1 MSDFNFDEKTN
12 VEIKAMGKLAEGFTV
27 IPNNIMNDIPNIT
40 ADGFTIFAKILQY
53 INSDKN
59 KISVLGMAKLTGLSK
74 GKVSKGLN
82 KLIELGYIER
92 KIKWKNNIKNGYI
105 YEIYGEPKIREK
117 REKERNEELHK
128 KCNEKIRESIGNSR
142 RPENWDTESGYPENT
157 YNKKEKEKKEKE
169 KKEKKVVVVD
179 SQEKQKAK
187 FKSIEVDEKLVKE
200 NMILEIYKTYKL
212 QARVMPQMKK
222 LLLAYADKM
231 DLGLYEEIF
240 MLASEDNV
248 KSKYKYIKELL
259 EKFDSKGIY
268 TLESYKMDC
277 KKFKEEKQVNTSKDK
292 SKAFKDKKN
301 NSQAQK
307 IVTRFHN
314 INQRIDNYSQE
325 ELEETLL
332 VSQSIKFGD
341 DNLRTLYARAIK
353 KGLNSLH
360 TEQGRIAVV
369 KYAEKRNLEVPN

>member
-1 MSDFNFDEKTN
+1 MSDFNFDKKTN

-53 INSDKN
+53 MNSDKN
-59 KISVLGMAKLTGLSK
+59 KISVVGLSKLTGLSK
-74 GKVSKGLN
+74 GRVSKGLN
-82 KLIELGYIER
+82 KLIELGYVKR
-92 KIKWKNNIKNGYI
+92 YKKMNGNIINGFI
-105 YEIYGEPKIREK
+105 YEIYGERQIQD
-117 REKERNEELHK
+117 EEL
-128 KCNEKIRESIGNSR
+128 REHVGNSR
-142 RPENWDTESGYPENT
+142 CPKKQDTETEYTENT
-157 YNKKEKEKKEKE
+157 DNKKEKEKKEKE

-187 FKSIEVDEKLVKE
+187 FKSIEVDEKLVKG

-222 LLLAYADKM
+222 LLLTYADKM

-292 SKAFKDKKN
+292 SKVFKGKKN
-301 NSQAQK
+301 DLQAQK

-325 ELEETLL
+325 ELEETVL

-341 DNLRTLYARAIK
+341 DNLRTLYTRAIK
-353 KGLNSLH
+353 NGLNSLH
-360 TEQGRIAVV
+360 TEQGKIAVV